1 MQLFVRDAG
10 HALVEAEV
18 DSTVAD
24 VKTAYMLKT
33 YGTVL
38 PHDAIVS
45 DKFPT
50 FLFVVV
56 VVAVTIMHSR
66 RTTTSLAGLGDRLP
80 SLLR

>member
-18 DSTVAD
+18 HSTVAD

-38 PHDAIVS
+38 RHDAIVS
-45 DKFPT
+45 KT
-50 FLFVVV
+50 FLAFGLFQ
-56 VVAVTIMHSR
+56 SR
-66 RTTTSLAGLGDRLP
+66 SCTVGKQIPAWQGC
-80 SLLR
+80 